1 MTKDVAIQRQNG
13 KVTYCG
19 CMSMK
24 QKTDIMP
31 KNYDSPMDRPTSVNG
46 ARPTKKSILG
56 KNMSVNIEIELAE
69 LSGFMF
75 GTTSTTFRQVKKKYP
90 AIG

>member
-1 MTKDVAIQRQNG
+1 
-13 KVTYCG
+13 
-19 CMSMK
+19 MK

-75 GTTSTTFRQVKKKYP
+75 GTTSTTFRKVKKKYP
-90 AIG
+90 EIGEDLDEWKYITLFS